1 MRPVLARVTQPPS
14 GRHSRPNP
22 SPSRTCTSASTHLQ
36 RAYEE
41 GQHRFALL
49 EPAKRGPLTL
59 ESRQLIG
66 SRQVALEVVR
76 LLRDVVA
83 GAKFSSFQQLVD
95 HLEEVGR
102 LLQEAGPKGA
112 RLCSHPLLPRN

>member
-1 MRPVLARVTQPPS
+1 M
-14 GRHSRPNP
+14 
-22 SPSRTCTSASTHLQ
+22 
-36 RAYEE
+36 
-41 GQHRFALL
+41 
-49 EPAKRGPLTL
+49 
-59 ESRQLIG
+59 IG
-66 SRQVALEVVR
+66 SREVALEVVR

-112 RLCSHPLLPRN
+112 RFLSLTRFSLETDRADPQSSW